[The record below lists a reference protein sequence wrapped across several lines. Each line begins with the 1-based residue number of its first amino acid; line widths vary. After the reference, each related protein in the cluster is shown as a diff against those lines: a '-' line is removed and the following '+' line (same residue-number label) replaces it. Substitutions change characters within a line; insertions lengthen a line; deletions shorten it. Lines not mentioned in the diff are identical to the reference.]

1 MENMWLMAT
10 SLGIS
15 VRILSDFG
23 DKGVEIE
30 VKRILEIPEDLR
42 VAYGL
47 RLGYPLGKQTKGL
60 RVRREVD
67 DFTFY
72 NKYGNG
78 GID

>member
-1 MENMWLMAT
+1 MLAAMA
-10 SLGIS
+10 LGIS

-23 DKGVEIE
+23 DMGVEIE
-30 VKRILEIPEDLR
+30 VKRILGIPEDLK

-60 RVRREVD
+60 RIRREVG

-72 NKYGNG
+72 NRYGNG